1 MKGCLT
7 IGVSYERVTAK
18 SKAFVQEKF
27 VLEPDSVYQ
36 RRVVGRTGHMCLLG
50 LKFFCKWADIS
61 DSEDCTFRRI
71 SSEIRH
77 FVLRKR
83 IRSSSMCIT
92 GTVTVMVFMSLLN
105 LGITLARVLLYIL
118 GTVTASVK

>member
-36 RRVVGRTGHMCLLG
+36 RRVVGRTGSHVFIRIKVLLKVGCHIG
-50 LKFFCKWADIS
+50 L
-61 DSEDCTFRRI
+61 RRI
-71 SSEIRH
+71 SSSPGSFH
-77 FVLRKR
+77 LNSFLLSSF
-83 IRSSSMCIT
+83 RSSS
-92 GTVTVMVFMSLLN
+92 VSKN
-105 LGITLARVLLYIL
+105 
-118 GTVTASVK
+118 